1 MLSPKLEGDFAVNLT
16 DPDAAVDWRLVE
28 EVLVPVAA
36 QTDCECSICL
46 SPPTAP

>member
-1 MLSPKLEGDFAVNLT
+1 MNLT

-28 EVLVPVAA
+28 EVLVPYPA
-36 QTDCECSICL
+36 QTDCECTICL